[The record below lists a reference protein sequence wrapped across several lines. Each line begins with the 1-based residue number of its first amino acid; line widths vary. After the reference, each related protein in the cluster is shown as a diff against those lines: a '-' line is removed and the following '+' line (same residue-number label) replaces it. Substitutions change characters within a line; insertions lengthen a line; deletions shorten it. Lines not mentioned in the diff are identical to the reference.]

1 MKSKP
6 RNLKYTDMCIYI
18 DSHIYEPNP
27 DIEIIFNYLQYL
39 FYGLA
44 YKKKFFRNKD
54 DYEKY
59 SIFAATQVYLRL
71 TNSRQFLPED
81 DPKKL
86 TKVKSVLNYI
96 KTILYPMKVDY
107 QKQFFNKVFDD
118 KYNGEGVVENI
129 QSYLVNNIKDNN
141 RLFLVHEVEDYFS
154 YIPNLIWNVLK
165 QTPYCK
171 DKVTLSNLY
180 ISCLLTLL
188 NKIIL
193 NNEDKDKYRHNPK
206 FKLNSEE
213 LISSLLRKEDKLEPI
228 IFHLDESM
236 KNYISVLVVKI
247 KKLIVQDIQ
256 MITNCYEPQEQIMET
271 ILIQPLLHTIEGEE

>member
-154 YIPNLIWNVLK
+154 YIPNLI
-165 QTPYCK
+165 
-171 DKVTLSNLY
+171 
-180 ISCLLTLL
+180 
-188 NKIIL
+188 
-193 NNEDKDKYRHNPK
+193 
-206 FKLNSEE
+206 
-213 LISSLLRKEDKLEPI
+213 
-228 IFHLDESM
+228 
-236 KNYISVLVVKI
+236 
-247 KKLIVQDIQ
+247 
-256 MITNCYEPQEQIMET
+256 
-271 ILIQPLLHTIEGEE
+271 